1 MMDTPVSAV
10 WEPRLAQRS
19 LPNGLPLPD
28 EDRTLFSANAERVL
42 LLGDPTEPF
51 LELYL
56 SQPTG
61 MLTGRRLLT
70 VPPITGVIDVNQRVI
85 RYQLTTNGITG
96 AVSVPAPS
104 PASVVHGA
112 IESVKDKL
120 GIDWGRLLSVLDLR
134 VRTFHTHRKTGSLPS
149 MRLPDLHAR
158 VNVLERLANYDVTAT
173 RTLLALRADEVRSA
187 FDRADYSS
195 VEALFQRV
203 RHELAEA
210 DIGGRS
216 PLADAT
222 AQLDAVATVVNLPG
236 FETAARAFG
245 ELRGEH
251 VMARLSAL
259 IEVARAVDAGHE
271 GGDVDQR
278 WDFLPTLT
286 HAEMDDL
293 SERARELIAASTFT
307 PDIWTEFVMAEA
319 ARAWDGYSPTVL
331 PPDPAEPLFQVEPP
345 YHGWAPDL
353 SSYGVPTHYTEP
365 GSR

>member
-56 SQPTG
+56 SQPTVI
-61 MLTGRRLLT
+61 LAGRRLLT
-70 VPPITGVIDVNQRVI
+70 VPPITGAIDVNQRVI
-85 RYQLTTNGITG
+85 RYQLTTNGIIG

-104 PASVVHGA
+104 PASVVHAA
-112 IESVKDKL
+112 IESVKEKL
-120 GIDWGRLLSVLDLR
+120 RIDWGSLLSVLDLR
-134 VRTFHTHRKTGSLPS
+134 VRTYHTHRKAGSLPP
-149 MRLPDLHAR
+149 MRLADLGAR
-158 VNVLERLANYDVTAT
+158 INVLARLADDDVTAA
-173 RTLLALRADEVRSA
+173 RTLLALRAEDVQSA

-210 DIGGRS
+210 NAGRTS
-216 PLADAT
+216 PLAEA
-222 AQLDAVATVVNLPG
+222 AAHLDAVATVVNLPG

-259 IEVARAVDAGHE
+259 VEVARAVDAGHE
-271 GGDVDQR
+271 GGDIEQR

-286 HAEMDDL
+286 HAEMDAV
-293 SERARELIAASTFT
+293 SERARELITAPTFT
-307 PDIWTEFVMAEA
+307 PDTWAEFVSAEA
-319 ARAWDGYSPTVL
+319 ERAWDSYSPTVL
-331 PPDPAEPLFQVEPP
+331 PPDPSEPFFQVGPP
-345 YHGWAPDL
+345 HQPWAPDL
-353 SSYGVPTHYTEP
+353 ASFGVPTRYTDP